1 MPCEGGQVDQE
12 VNVHLSQACVDLQ
25 GNLVCDGFLSF
36 PPDEGGKFERKD
48 STQVVVDRDR
58 MTVSACS
65 AARHSSGFYE
75 SNSSGALLGIP
86 ASLAT
91 LIRHA
96 LQFGAKQTVVSTIE
110 SQHGELYSS
119 SRWDHRFRQPLS
131 KWDLRISEV
140 SGIVTVEISALM
152 FGADIR
158 DWLSSEDNFWTS
170 QSRISAQFSVDP
182 LTRNACCDA
191 YVGELDVPD
200 VGNTLNNSSKE
211 RSGVSLAL
219 ASVGISNF
227 FGIAQTKYI
236 DVGIG
241 SESRSYLAFT
251 EHSNVYRLSNGYL
264 SRGNYRWPR
273 VWFRGVQIRS
283 LLEMDERPVRFSG
296 DGLQAYAEKS
306 GHSSHW
312 REDATD
318 AFCEVSLVPAGMT
331 LTYEVITANHRLGEE
346 LVVPWSTLLL
356 KLPMLGSKWEKIV
369 A

>member
-1 MPCEGGQVDQE
+1 M
-12 VNVHLSQACVDLQ
+12 HLSQACVDLQ

-96 LQFGAKQTVVSTIE
+96 LQFGATQAVVCTLE
-110 SQHGELYSS
+110 SQHGDLYSS
-119 SRWDHRFRQPLS
+119 SSWDHRYRQPLS

-140 SGIVTVEISALM
+140 SGLITVKISALM

-158 DWLSSEDNFWTS
+158 DWLSSEDNFWPS
-170 QSRISAQFSVDP
+170 QFRVSAQFSVDP
-182 LTRNACCDA
+182 LTRKACYDA
-191 YVGELDVPD
+191 YIEEPDIPD
-200 VGNTLNNSSKE
+200 VGSTLSSLLTE
-211 RSGVSLAL
+211 AQGISLVS
-219 ASVGISNF
+219 ASVSTSNC
-227 FGIAQTKYI
+227 FGIADTKYI
-236 DVGIG
+236 DVGFG
-241 SESRSYLAFT
+241 SEHDSYLAFT
-251 EHSNVYRLSNGYL
+251 EHSKVYRLSNGFL
-264 SRGNYRWPR
+264 SDGSYRWPR
-273 VWFRGVQIRS
+273 VWFRGIQIRS
-283 LLEMDERPVRFSG
+283 LLELDQRPVRFSG
-296 DGLQAYAEKS
+296 VGLHACAENS

-312 REDATD
+312 REEATA
-318 AFCEVSLVPAGMT
+318 AFCEVSLALAGMAI
-331 LTYEVITANHRLGEE
+331 TYEVVTANHCLTEE
-346 LVVPWSTLLL
+346 LVLPWSTLLL
-356 KLPMLGSKWEKIV
+356 RLPMLGSRWGRIV